1 VLIAPPSGT
10 GLTNASSRREAQPS
24 APVYS
29 AHGGGAVSTA
39 QYVDDAVLGAA
50 AQQGAVG
57 GAGGGGAIVTRRLFD
72 DRGYI
77 VEE

>member
-1 VLIAPPSGT
+1 LIAPPSGT

-57 GAGGGGAIVTRRLFD
+57 GGGAIVTRRLFD